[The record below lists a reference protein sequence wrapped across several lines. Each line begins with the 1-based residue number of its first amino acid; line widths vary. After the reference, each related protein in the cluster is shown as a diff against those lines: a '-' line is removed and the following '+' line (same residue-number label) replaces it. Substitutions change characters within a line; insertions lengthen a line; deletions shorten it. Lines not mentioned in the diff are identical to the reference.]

1 MNTKKYRV
9 SIYRLDPEFTIVIN
23 ENGLE
28 IIDGEDGWGQPLR
41 DDDVLIEEIE
51 EEKEL

>member
-1 MNTKKYRV
+1 MNTKKYRIN
-9 SIYRLDPEFTIVIN
+9 IYRLDPSFTIVIN